1 MDIALIRKCEAYM
14 QTCLRH
20 DMAHDSQHIYR
31 VLRIA
36 MDIASHETGVDQEQ
50 LIIACL
56 LHDIGRKAQQ
66 DNPSL
71 CHAEVGGDMA
81 YSFLLQEGV
90 PVSMADSIRSA
101 IRTHRFRSKQEPESM
116 IAKILFDADT
126 IDVTGSIGIA
136 RSLQYEGNAAI
147 PLYNVGTDGNLILG
161 NVDQPDCFLREY
173 AFKLQNIYDRLY
185 TKRGKEIAFSRRK
198 AAEQYYQALVAE
210 IIEGH
215 STLEH
220 ILAEAASI

>member
-14 QTCLRH
+14 QACLKN
-20 DMAHDSQHIYR
+20 DMAHDPQHIYR
-31 VLRIA
+31 VLKIA
-36 MDIASHETGVDQEQ
+36 MDIAQHEPDADREQ
-50 LIIACL
+50 VIIACL
-56 LHDIGRKAQQ
+56 LHDIGRKAQL

-71 CHAEVGGDMA
+71 CHAEVGGEMA

-90 PVSMADSIRSA
+90 PVSTADSIRSA
-101 IRTHRFRSKQEPESM
+101 IRTHRFRSKQAPDSIE
-116 IAKILFDADT
+116 AKILFDADT
-126 IDVTGSIGIA
+126 IDVAGAIGIA
-136 RSLQYEGNAAI
+136 RSLQYEGNRNI
-147 PLYNVGTDGNLILG
+147 PLYHVDAGGNLIFG
-161 NVDQPDCFLREY
+161 EFAQPDCFLREY
-173 AFKLQNIYDRLY
+173 VFKLQNVYDRLY

-220 ILAEAASI
+220 ILAEVKSI